1 MPGSTTRTA
10 AWPRPLEIAA
20 RLLIASALVLWLT
33 HAFGRALVEPM
44 LPVFTRAIAALDGD
58 FKILATDI
66 TQEGP
71 SETVRFRANLARPVE
86 VGGRTFYPFGWGATP
101 VGGFQVTITVGGVLQ
116 YCALAII
123 LVCAWPVARAREYC
137 LRLAI
142 IAPLMAVLLLVD
154 VPLTVPGEMWNLIR
168 ADAEPDGFQPLMIW
182 SRFLM
187 GGGGHALGILFGGHS
202 IALSARLSGHPT
214 AGLVR

>member
-1 MPGSTTRTA
+1 MRGSTTRTVT
-10 AWPRPLEIAA
+10 WPRPLEIAA
-20 RLLIASALVLWLT
+20 RLLIAGMLVLWLT

-44 LPVFTRAIAALDGD
+44 LPVFTSAITALDD
-58 FKILATDI
+58 EFKILATDI
-66 TQEGP
+66 SEEGP

-86 VGGRTFYPFGWGATP
+86 VGGRTFYPFGWGAIP

-116 YCALAII
+116 YCALVVI
-123 LVCAWPVARAREYC
+123 LAVAWPVARAREYC

-168 ADAEPDGFQPLMIW
+168 AEVEPGGFQPLMIW

-187 GGGGHALGILFGGHS
+187 GGGGLALGIFFGGLA
-202 IALSARLSGHPT
+202 IALAARLNSI
-214 AGLVR
+214 LDRL